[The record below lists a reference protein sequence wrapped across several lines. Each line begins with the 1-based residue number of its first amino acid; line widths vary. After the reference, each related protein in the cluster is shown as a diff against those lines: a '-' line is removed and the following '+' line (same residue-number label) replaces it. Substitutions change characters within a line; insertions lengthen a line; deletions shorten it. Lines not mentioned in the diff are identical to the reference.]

1 MGLGDLVEI
10 DDKAWGLGRVF
21 GQETCDLGV
30 HALVVHALA
39 VHGGA
44 TFRKAA
50 EHNRLSKRHRRCRW
64 RTALDDRS
72 RDEPEHRS
80 TRPKGRAAASSQLK
94 LLGSVTRPPRPR
106 KRVPRRTASGQG
118 ATALIGTA
126 TISTSLSGPGAQ
138 PDCQKGRVTSLHNHH
153 GP

>member
-1 MGLGDLVEI
+1 MPLFMAGRPSEKQLSTGGSQSDIGDADRGQPSTI
-10 DDKAWGLGRVF
+10 DRGR
-21 GQETCDLGV
+21 T
-30 HALVVHALA
+30 
-39 VHGGA
+39 
-44 TFRKAA
+44 
-50 EHNRLSKRHRRCRW
+50 KR
-64 RTALDDRS
+64 
-72 RDEPEHRS
+72 RS
-80 TRPKGRAAASSQLK
+80 TRPKGRVATSSQLK